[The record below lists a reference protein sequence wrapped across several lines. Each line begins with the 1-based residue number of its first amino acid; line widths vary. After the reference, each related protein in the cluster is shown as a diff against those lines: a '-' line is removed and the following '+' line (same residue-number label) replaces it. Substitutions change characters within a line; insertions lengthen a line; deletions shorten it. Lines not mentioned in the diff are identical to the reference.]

1 MNYLYYF
8 NVTGIWKQIAN
19 FFPDLAS
26 FLNVY
31 MDQVVEVAYSDD
43 WQIRVS
49 FVLFLCTLVNIVLIG
64 LAWRIFGDSIT
75 NIFYNKPKSPARTLN
90 DLYRNDETLSQSM
103 EELFA
108 KKIQ

>member
-1 MNYLYYF
+1 MDNLNYF
-8 NVTGIWKQIAN
+8 NMKGMWNWTAKLVPDFNW
-19 FFPDLAS
+19 FFNAFKDH
-26 FLNVY
+26 
-31 MDQVVEVAYSDD
+31 VVEVAYSDD

-90 DLYRNDETLSQSM
+90 GLYQSDETLSQSM